1 MRTDPRKAIRGAATC
16 ILLLALPLFF
26 GGCAEAPG
34 RLLIM
39 RANFMSARGMY
50 TDAISLYLEALEHRG
65 VEPYAEYGLG
75 LVFFALGEET
85 AALNRFAAAE
95 RILETLPDTLHR
107 ELRYRNHYNTG
118 MVLFSKGDF
127 AGAANSFRQALRVSS
142 GRIEAMRNLELSL
155 MSIERD
161 DGSGIGGN
169 GEGTTTEAMALAFQ
183 YIQQRE
189 VEQWRS
195 QEWPEEDYAPGDD
208 R

>member
-1 MRTDPRKAIRGAATC
+1 MRTISRKTTLC
-16 ILLLALPLFF
+16 IPLLALTLIL

-34 RLLIM
+34 RLLVM
-39 RANFMSARGMY
+39 RANFASARGMY
-50 TDAISLYLEALEHRG
+50 TEAISLYLEALGHPA
-65 VEPYAEYGLG
+65 VAPYAEYGLG
-75 LVFFALGEET
+75 LVFFAMGENT

-95 RILETLPDTLHR
+95 RTLETLPEGLHR
-107 ELRYRNHYNTG
+107 ELRYRNHYNAG

-127 AGAANSFRQALRVSS
+127 AGAANSFRQALRVSG

-155 MSIERD
+155 MSIERED
-161 DGSGIGGN
+161 ELGVGGGGN
-169 GEGTTTEAMALAFQ
+169 DGGASTEAMGLAFQ

-195 QEWPEEDYAPGDD
+195 REWPEEEYAPGDD